1 MLVIHL
7 VVVNR
12 LYLGSPYLYQ
22 LIPISY
28 LYGRSVD
35 NKDEIRAYI
44 KARSKLSCSLKKLMT
59 EISTAFGPSCV
70 SYDTVRRWKKKFESG
85 VESIKNAPKWGRPKS
100 ASRKEIVSKIKE
112 IIEGDA
118 RFTVRD
124 IARKVG
130 ISLSTVHLILKKH
143 LKVRKISARWVPHL
157 LTDEQKRVRVA
168 KKLLQMF
175 PKYDK
180 KQFANVVTGDET
192 WVHYFEP
199 VRKVSNKIWATKHSK
214 RSIIAKRS
222 LSTKKVLYAIF
233 FSGEGVTIKVPVK
246 KIKSITGKYYKDV
259 VLKKLKKYYQK
270 RRPATGLT
278 CPSSTWQCPS
288 SYLRNSYG
296 VFEERKSNCFAS
308 PPPPPHPVF
317 PRPCP
322 MWFQLL
328 PKLKAFL
335 AGRKY
340 QSRQAL
346 GSAIHQYLI
355 TVPKS
360 AYRDAF
366 KKWIHRLKLCISS
379 HGEYFKGMK
388 WVLLG

>member
-1 MLVIHL
+1 MV
-7 VVVNR
+7 
-12 LYLGSPYLYQ
+12 
-22 LIPISY
+22 
-28 LYGRSVD
+28 GRSVD
-35 NKDEIRAYI
+35 KKDEIRAYI
-44 KARSKLSCSLKKLMT
+44 KARSKLGCSLKKLMT

-70 SYDTVRRWKKKFESG
+70 SYDTVRQWKKKFESG
-85 VESIKNAPKWGRPKS
+85 VESIKNAPKSGRPKS

-118 RFTVRD
+118 RFTVCD

-130 ISLSTVHLILKKH
+130 ISLSTVHLILKKY
-143 LKVRKISARWVPHL
+143 LKVRKISARWMPHL
-157 LTDEQKRVRVA
+157 LTDEQKRQRVKVA

-214 RSIIAKRS
+214 RPIIAKRS

-233 FSGEGVTIKVPVK
+233 FSGEGVAIKVPVK
-246 KIKSITGKYYKDV
+246 KGKSIPGKYYKDV
-259 VLKKLKKYYQK
+259 VLKKLKNYYQK
-270 RRPATGLT
+270 RRPATGFKHVRLLHDNA
-278 CPSSTWQCPS
+278 Q
-288 SYLRNSYG
+288 
-296 VFEERKSNCFAS
+296 A
-308 PPPPPHPVF
+308 
-317 PRPCP
+317 PCP
-322 MWFQLL
+322 FDFFLF

-340 QSRQAL
+340 QSQQAL

-379 HGEYFKGMK
+379 QGEYFEGMK